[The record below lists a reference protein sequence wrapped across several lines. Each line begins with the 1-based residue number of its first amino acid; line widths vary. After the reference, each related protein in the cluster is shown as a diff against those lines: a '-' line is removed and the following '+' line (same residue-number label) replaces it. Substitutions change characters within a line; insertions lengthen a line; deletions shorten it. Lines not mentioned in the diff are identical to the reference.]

1 MFNVSD
7 GDLVLVDGGGV
18 SIQHDYTLSSEVL
31 TIS

>member
-1 MFNVSD
+1 MFNVRD

-18 SIQHDYTLSSEVL
+18 SIQHNYTLSSHVL